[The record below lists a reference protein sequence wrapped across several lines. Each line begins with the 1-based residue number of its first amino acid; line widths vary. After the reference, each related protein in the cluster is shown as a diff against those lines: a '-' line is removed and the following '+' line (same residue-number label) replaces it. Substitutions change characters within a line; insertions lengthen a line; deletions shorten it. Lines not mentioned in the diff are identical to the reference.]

1 MLPNWQLYLQDL
13 NNYPYYPKIL
23 IFIIIDFYLSY
34 NACILQFLCNW
45 KKNSHCIWLVYVLEI
60 MTMDIQGVFIWSLFN
75 FNFFVNSQKQWY
87 SITFFF
93 PSHLLIFEKLSL
105 SSIRELLKN
114 GIYFNTNKDLCSKI
128 LSFVTLIEQPIYFH
142 SRKLPI
148 LVSWKVLE
156 QLLTT
161 CCVDQKTH

>member
-1 MLPNWQLYLQDL
+1 M
-13 NNYPYYPKIL
+13 L

-45 KKNSHCIWLVYVLEI
+45 KKIVIVYDLC
-60 MTMDIQGVFIWSLFN
+60 MYWNHDDGCSRVFIWSLFN

-114 GIYFNTNKDLCSKI
+114 GIYFNTNKDLCSKV

-142 SRKLPI
+142 SRKLTI
-148 LVSWKVLE
+148 IISWKVLE